1 MPQELDLFFNETA
14 FTQAPAASVADFS
27 QAELSKALAF
37 HRTIPG
43 YAPTPLTAL
52 DTAVPAGRAI
62 QPAKAIPSCDPDQA
76 RETEPSLLRTSAV
89 ATTAV

>member
-52 DTAVPAGRAI
+52 ERLAAYFGVRTGSGMLHRSIWPA
-62 QPAKAIPSCDPDQA
+62 A
-76 RETEPSLLRTSAV
+76 RL
-89 ATTAV
+89 